1 MGGPC
6 LYLDLCCVVSQGV
19 PESCLLTFRESYT
32 LSDLWGALRKTKD
45 DLGVGGPEFPG
56 PAELFGQWLTVDEG
70 GFSAYYA
77 I

>member
-1 MGGPC
+1 M
-6 LYLDLCCVVSQGV
+6 VSQGV

-45 DLGVGGPEFPG
+45 DLGVGDPEFPG
-56 PAELFGQWLTVDEG
+56 PAELFGRWLTVDEG
-70 GFSAYYA
+70 GFSAYCA